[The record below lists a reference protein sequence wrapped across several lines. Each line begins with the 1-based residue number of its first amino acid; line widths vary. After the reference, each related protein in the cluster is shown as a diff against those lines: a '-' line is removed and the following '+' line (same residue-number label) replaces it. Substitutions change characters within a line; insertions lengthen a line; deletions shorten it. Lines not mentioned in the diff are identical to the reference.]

1 MHMRTCSACIKGDIL
16 FPPGYMED
24 RPAACFA
31 LVAHDEG
38 QLSVHGGRPQV
49 HALGQAV
56 LRYHI
61 PVASQGYL
69 ACEVVSFW
77 HLHMAK
83 CRLSTR
89 ASFLSLS
96 IILP

>member
-1 MHMRTCSACIKGDIL
+1 MKH
-16 FPPGYMED
+16 

-38 QLSVHGGRPQV
+38 HLSVHGGRPQV

-61 PVASQGYL
+61 PVTSKSHL
-69 ACEVVSFW
+69 ACEVVSFG
-77 HLHMAK
+77 HLQMAK
-83 CRLSTR
+83 CR
-89 ASFLSLS
+89 AQH
-96 IILP
+96 